1 MGFLDN
7 TSQTIDAILTKK
19 GRELL
24 ARGNNEFKITKF
36 ALGDDE
42 IDYALYDVSHPDGTN
57 SYGAAIENMPLIEA
71 IPDENQI
78 MRYKLVTLPK
88 NTVKLPV
95 ITLASSALSFST
107 ANEQQTIS
115 PSTTNG
121 NDGKNGYTF
130 ILHNADAADLFVAAG
145 GGVEQRG
152 GTVPVFLSDA
162 ERKRSTTV
170 VGKTVNVISRATT
183 STITT
188 QMTIFGNDSG
198 ASKTITVTVTAN
210 S

>member
-88 NTVKLPV
+88 NTVKLP
-95 ITLASSALSFST
+95 ALSFST
-107 ANEQQTIS
+107 ANEQQTKS

-162 ERKRSTTV
+162 DRKRSTTV

>member
-162 ERKRSTTV
+162 ERKKSISVIGKTFSLIARSTTTKIV
-170 VGKTVNVISRATT
+170 TQITIIGNETGAVTTVPITVNSNA
-183 STITT
+183 
-188 QMTIFGNDSG
+188 
-198 ASKTITVTVTAN
+198 
-210 S
+210 